1 MTTFNPTEISSRLYH
16 KILSFKEIM
25 TKAQILDF
33 IAEDLPKD
41 VSKVSEMLD
50 FYKQKDKQ
58 IQIDAINSLIS
69 LRQYLAQFADDQLFY
84 RYQLTSSIAVDIK
97 MIGLSKSFPVSD
109 FKQKSDDAIKVNS
122 VSITPYSE
130 VELLEMALQVA
141 KEIALSK
148 SKAH

>member
-58 IQIDAINSLIS
+58 
-69 LRQYLAQFADDQLFY
+69 
-84 RYQLTSSIAVDIK
+84 K
-97 MIGLSKSFPVSD
+97 K
-109 FKQKSDDAIKVNS
+109 
-122 VSITPYSE
+122 
-130 VELLEMALQVA
+130 
-141 KEIALSK
+141 
-148 SKAH
+148 